1 MSAPVLR
8 SGSLRRR
15 TIIAVVALVA
25 LLLVVL
31 AVVVDL
37 ALGARLRGQIEER
50 LRDRAAATASLVGI
64 VDDADLA
71 ERLSDQGL
79 AVRIDSAGGGS
90 VVAGPSPE
98 QLR

>member
-1 MSAPVLR
+1 MTTPVLR

-15 TIIAVVALVA
+15 TIVAVVALVA

-31 AVVVDL
+31 AVVVDV
-37 ALGARLRGQIEER
+37 ALGARLRGQIEDR
-50 LRDRAAATASLVGI
+50 LRDRAAATASLVGT

-79 AVRIDSAGGGS
+79 AVRIDGAGGES
-90 VVAGPSPE
+90 IVAGPSP
-98 QLR
+98 